1 MAKTSQTNGL
11 NLGDVIIE
19 GKTKIIYD
27 ILDTDNVLMVSK
39 DKITAWNGA
48 KGDTIEGKAAISTDT
63 TTAIFKILQDF
74 GIGTAFVSKGNSS
87 ENTFI
92 SKKCSMIPIEWV
104 SRRIATGSFLKRN
117 PGVKEGYRFSPPLI
131 ETFFKDDKNDD
142 PQWSEQ
148 QLLSVEF
155 KIGNIVIGSAEY
167 EIMRKTTI
175 CVFEVLEKLWASKNV
190 SLVDMKIEFGVSS
203 EGKILVADVIDN
215 DSWRLWPYGEK
226 KLMVDKQ
233 VYRNLSSTA
242 TATDIETIKNN
253 FKWVSQQVQTLI
265 QPPNGLIVIVM
276 GSGSDE
282 NFGKKIA
289 NYTKNIMGI
298 NTEIRI
304 GSAHKSTEFVL
315 KMVDKY
321 EGLNVPVV
329 IVAVAG
335 RSNGLGP
342 VIAGYTNLPV
352 INCPPLNPSNVNMDI
367 WSSLNV
373 PSGLGC
379 VTVLKEEEAAL
390 AASRIIGL
398 SDPIVWCK
406 LRVQQLLKY
415 ITLIQNDQDIVSKNL

>member
-1 MAKTSQTNGL
+1 MAKPQNKGIGMGEL
-11 NLGDVIIE
+11 IIE
-19 GKTKIIYD
+19 GKTKVVYD
-27 ILDTDNVLMVSK
+27 LPGTDNVLMVSK
-39 DKITAWNGA
+39 DRITAWNGA
-48 KGDTIEGKAAISTDT
+48 KGDDMQGKAAISTET
-63 TTAIFKILQDF
+63 TTAIFKVLQDL
-74 GIGTAFVSKGNSS
+74 GISTAFVSKNGLSD
-87 ENTFI
+87 NTFI

-117 PGVKEGYRFSPPLI
+117 PGVKEGYRFTPPLV

-155 KIGNIVIGSAEY
+155 NIGNITIGSAEY

-175 CVFEVLEKLWASKNV
+175 CVFEVLEKLWASKDV
-190 SLVDMKIEFGVSS
+190 ALVDMKIEFGVSS
-203 EGKILVADVIDN
+203 EGQILVADVIDN
-215 DSWRLWPYGEK
+215 DSWRLWPSGDK
-226 KLMVDKQ
+226 RLMVDKQ
-233 VYRNLSSTA
+233 VYRNLSTVTA
-242 TATDIETIKNN
+242 ADMETIKTN
-253 FKWVSQQVQTLI
+253 FKWVAQQVQSFS
-265 QPPNGLIVIVM
+265 QKQPNGLVVVVM
-276 GSGSDE
+276 GSSSDE
-282 NFGKKIA
+282 SFGKKIA
-289 NYTKNIMGI
+289 DYTKNVMGI

-315 KMVDKY
+315 KMIDKY
-321 EGLNVPVV
+321 EGLRIPVV

-352 INCPPLNPSNVNMDI
+352 INCPPLNATNINMDI

-379 VTVLKEEEAAL
+379 VTVREEEGAAL

-398 SDPIVWCK
+398 TDPLVWCK
-406 LRVQQLLKY
+406 LKTQQLEKY
-415 ITLIQNDQDIVSKNL
+415 ITLIKNDQEIVSKNL